1 MPEANLPRRV
11 QPVVLL
17 VATDLA
23 DLERLMPHA
32 LDQAHRTSAHL
43 ILLHAL
49 EPAVTLSIDDH
60 GTPFYD
66 PTLAIAQA
74 EKVLQPWCE
83 VATRRGVVCDA
94 VVRDGA
100 AARQIADAAR
110 QFHADRILIG
120 TRNRIRQGKSPL
132 GSVAEQVLRSVN
144 LPVIT
149 VGPEVHLQVESDD
162 QPSIVLHATTMRE
175 TSRPSA
181 ALACALASKTHARL
195 VVLHVLPTLVDGP
208 GQGEPAATDEPVLE
222 QLRLLATETA
232 SDCCLEV
239 EAQVVHGNPFI
250 EILAVSSKLQAGMI
264 ILGLE
269 PHSVFERLTRDRT
282 IYQVVAHARCP
293 VLILREDPLPHRE
306 QYVEEAAASRL

>member
-1 MPEANLPRRV
+1 MPEANLPRRA
-11 QPVVLL
+11 QPAVIL

-32 LDQAHRTSAHL
+32 LDQANRTSAHL

-49 EPAVTLSIDDH
+49 EPSVTLSIDDH

-66 PTLAIAQA
+66 PTLAISQA
-74 EKVLQPWCE
+74 EKALQPWCE
-83 VATRRGVVCDA
+83 AATRRGVVCDA

-110 QFHADRILIG
+110 QFRADRILIG

-149 VGPEVHLQVESDD
+149 VGPEAHLQDNSDD
-162 QPSIVLHATTMRE
+162 PIVLHATTLRE

-181 ALACALASKTHARL
+181 ALACTLASKTHARL
-195 VVLHVLPTLVDGP
+195 VVMHVLPMLADGP
-208 GQGEPAATDEPVLE
+208 RQGEPAALDEPVLE
-222 QLRLLATETA
+222 QLRLLAAETA
-232 SDCCLEV
+232 SGCCLEV
-239 EAQVVHGNPFI
+239 EALVVHGNPFI
-250 EILAVSSKLQAGMI
+250 EILAAASKLQAGMI

-269 PHSVFERLTRDRT
+269 PHSVFDRLTRDRT
-282 IYQVVAHARCP
+282 VYQVVAHARCP
-293 VLILREDPLPHRE
+293 VLILREDPLPHWE
-306 QYVEEAAASRL
+306 QYMEEAAASRM